1 MDPVTIMNELINE
14 NPYDYDP
21 VTAVALDEL
30 TESLLNNQV
39 EEPVLEENVSKKLKG
54 LNSDEASTEENT
66 KENEEPNP
74 DSNDQ
79 ATRPCQFALNRI
91 KTIMKLDPDLSL
103 TSKESVFL
111 IAKATVNN
119 KILEI
124 FLFKNEC
131 LQILNSRNTLLI
143 SCQKKPTSLLV
154 RVRVKHCK
162 KKILVWIKI
171 WNLKDPSVSRIVKNL
186 L

>member
-30 TESLLNNQV
+30 RESVLNESLVNNQV
-39 EEPVLEENVSKKLKG
+39 EDSVLEENVSKKLKG
-54 LNSDEASTEENT
+54 LNSDEASTEECT

-119 KILEI
+119 KILEMFACLKNFYK
-124 FLFKNEC
+124 FLNPG
-131 LQILNSRNTLLI
+131 IL
-143 SCQKKPTSLLV
+143 C
-154 RVRVKHCK
+154 
-162 KKILVWIKI
+162 
-171 WNLKDPSVSRIVKNL
+171 
-186 L
+186 